1 MTWYGA
7 STSPNVSFSRRSINV
22 IARWVTSMPIQR
34 RWSRSATATVVA
46 VAERLHRRWIGIDVT
61 HLAITLMERRLKDAF
76 RDELAPYLVVGDP
89 KDLGGARAL
98 AESNRH
104 QFEWWALSLVE
115 AKPAQDKKKGSDKGI
130 DGYIN
135 FFDD

>member
-34 RWSRSATATVVA
+34 RWSRSATATTVA

-61 HLAITLMERRLKDAF
+61 HLAITLMERRLKDTF
-76 RDELAPYLVVGDP
+76 GDVLAPYQVIGDP
-89 KDLGGARAL
+89 KDLESARAL
-98 AESNRH
+98 GQAN
-104 QFEWWALSLVE
+104 A
-115 AKPAQDKKKGSDKGI
+115 
-130 DGYIN
+130 Y
-135 FFDD
+135 